1 MKPMKNILQIL
12 MVFLFLTSCKGEEKE
27 TIYDPIVLKAKETSL
42 YSDKVDWKK
51 VNSKFIELTKE
62 NEEGL
67 KDGLQYLINSLG
79 DKHATFRS
87 PKDNSII
94 VSYRGEIVE
103 EDSRKSEFINTVI
116 NDVST
121 KFSYQL
127 LENGIGYLKIVG
139 IGPGNVK
146 EQADYIRKGLIEL
159 KTNKVNKW
167 IVDLRFNGGGNM
179 EPMISGLAPLIGE
192 GFVAGAIN
200 KKNEIRE
207 FTIEKG
213 QFYNYGRLV
222 CEMKN
227 QPKITADEKV
237 AVLLSRYTISSG
249 ELVAIAFK
257 GRENTIFIGE
267 ETAGYT
273 TGNGYNKVNH
283 ELVLVISQD
292 VFIDRN
298 KIRYHNN
305 VGVDENIEFQHNIS
319 IENDDQINK
328 AKDWLKK

>member
-1 MKPMKNILQIL
+1 MKLLKKILQTLI
-12 MVFLFLTSCKGEEKE
+12 VFLILTSCKGGKKE
-27 TIYDPIVLKAKETSL
+27 VIYNPIVLKAKETSL
-42 YSDKVDWKK
+42 YSDKVDWEK
-51 VNSKFIELTKE
+51 VNSKFIELTNE

-67 KDGLQYLINSLG
+67 KDALQYLINSLG
-79 DKHATFRS
+79 DKHAAFRS

-94 VSYRGEIVE
+94 VSYRGDIIG

-116 NDVST
+116 NDVSA

-146 EQADYIRKGLIEL
+146 EQADFIRKGLIKL
-159 KTNKVNKW
+159 KSSKVNKW

-192 GFVAGAIN
+192 GFIAGAIN
-200 KKNEIRE
+200 EENVIRE
-207 FTIEKG
+207 YTIEKG
-213 QFYNYGRLV
+213 QFFNYGRLV

-237 AVLLSRYTISSG
+237 AVLLSRYTTSSG
-249 ELVAIAFK
+249 ELVAVAFK

-267 ETAGYT
+267 TTAGYT
-273 TGNGYNKVNH
+273 TGTGYDKVND
-283 ELVLVISQD
+283 ELVLAISQD

-298 KIRYHNN
+298 KIRYDNN
-305 VGVDENIEFQHNIS
+305 VGVDENIEFHIDS
-319 IENDDQINK
+319 FRPK
-328 AKDWLKK
+328 LKLATGART